1 MPGHYDGPK
10 PPKPKPPKPKLS
22 KPKSPWDEQK
32 TGNAAGQPLPGTGK
46 RKGDL
51 GVGWGP

>member
-1 MPGHYDGPK
+1 MPGHYDGP
-10 PPKPKPPKPKLS
+10 PPPKPPKPKA
-22 KPKSPWDEQK
+22 PKNPFDEQK